1 MGQLSKSINV
11 ISKHNNGFT
20 NSLASNV
27 TFSLIKTIDGRINKL
42 VANVDSK

>member
-11 ISKHNNGFT
+11 ISKHNNGFA
-20 NSLASNV
+20 NSLANNV
-27 TFSLIKTIDGRINKL
+27 TFSLIMRIDGRINKL